1 MKFETGGLVAVLV
14 LLTLGGYFF
23 FPGHTFLQSD
33 TQIYIPILE
42 HIWDPSV
49 LAKDA
54 VATKPHVSYTVYDE
68 MALLFRRLT
77 GQPFQVGLHLQQ
89 ILYRGLGLWGMFLI
103 GGALGLSWRLALIL
117 TAVFGLGATVNGPA
131 VLTFEYEP
139 VPRGYAVPLVV
150 LAIGFLAHQRWMA
163 AGVACGIAYLY
174 HPPTTVPFLA
184 MLSLHTLW
192 RREVRAW
199 PPILAALALGWIVSQ
214 FQLGER
220 EPQRFFGTVDPTL
233 EAMQRLRG
241 AYNWVSL
248 WPVQFIRHY
257 QFLLLVC
264 FAGFFRL
271 RARIPEVL
279 QLFFFGLPLFGILS
293 VGASWFLLEGM
304 KWAFIPQFQPARAVL
319 WVSVVAIILS
329 TTAGLYAARD
339 RRWSE
344 ALLWLTLV
352 FCIPQQADVLQLV
365 FPDVRDPLQLT
376 RYLIAIALAACAAA
390 AARWHS
396 AVAWA
401 AVLTL
406 PFYLIPQVG
415 KVQNYPPLH
424 HPEVYELADWAR
436 SNTQKDDL
444 FVFPDAGREL
454 YPGLFRVYA
463 LRPLYVDWKGGG
475 QVNLLRDFGY
485 QWWDRWQKAG
495 GEVYDPSKL
504 DRLRQH
510 GIQYVVLKQ
519 AHRVSTHTP
528 VFENSKYV
536 AYRTW
541 D

>member
-1 MKFETGGLVAVLV
+1 MKLETGGLVAVLV
-14 LLTLGGYFF
+14 LLTLGGFFF
-23 FPGHTFLQSD
+23 FPGHTFLQADS
-33 TQIYIPILE
+33 QIYIPILE
-42 HIWDPSV
+42 RLWDPSV
-49 LAKDA
+49 LGKDP
-54 VATKPHVSYTVYDE
+54 VATRPHVSYTIYDE
-68 MALLFRRLT
+68 VALLYRRLT
-77 GQPFQVGLHLQQ
+77 GQPFQLGLHLQQ
-89 ILYRGLGLWGMFLI
+89 ILYRGLGLFGMYLI
-103 GGALGLSWRLALIL
+103 GRALGLSWRLALIL
-117 TAVFGLGATVNGPA
+117 TAVFGLGATINGPA

-139 VPRGYAVPLVV
+139 TPRSFAVPLVV
-150 LAIGFLAHQRWMA
+150 LAIGLLAHARWMA
-163 AGVACGIAYLY
+163 AGVACGVAFLY

-184 MLSLHTLW
+184 MLSLYTLW
-192 RREVRAW
+192 RRQWRAW
-199 PPILAALALGWIVSQ
+199 PPILAALLLGWIVSR
-214 FQLGER
+214 FQLGES
-220 EPQRFFGTVDPTL
+220 EPQRFFTTIDPTL
-233 EAMQRLRG
+233 ETMQRLRG

-264 FAGFFRL
+264 LAGFFRL
-271 RARIPEVL
+271 RPRIPEVL
-279 QLFFFGLPLFGILS
+279 QVFLFGLPLFGILS

-319 WVSVVAIILS
+319 WVSVAAIVLS

-339 RRWSE
+339 RRWAE

-365 FPDVRDPLQLT
+365 FPDVRDPLQLS
-376 RYLIAIALAACAAA
+376 RYLIAVALAACAAA

-401 AVLTL
+401 AVLVL

-415 KVQNYPPLH
+415 QVRNYPPLH

-436 SNTQKDDL
+436 ANTGKDDL

-475 QVNLLRDFGY
+475 QVNLLRDFAY

-504 DRLRQH
+504 DRLRH
-510 GIQYVVLKQ
+510 YGIDYVVLKQ
-519 AHRVSTHTP
+519 AHRVPTKTP
-528 VFENSKYV
+528 IFENSKYV